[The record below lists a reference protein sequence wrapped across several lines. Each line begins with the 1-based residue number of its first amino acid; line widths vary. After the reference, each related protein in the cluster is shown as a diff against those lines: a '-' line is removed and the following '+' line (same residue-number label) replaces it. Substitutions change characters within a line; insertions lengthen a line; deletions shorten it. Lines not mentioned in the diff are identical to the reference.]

1 MAWHTP
7 AVTNILLPPGV
18 GTVLAADI
26 GATSMRAALVEV
38 DSGRLLARS
47 QVPTL
52 AVDGFEGATER
63 LGALLIEVGA
73 GAMPV
78 ALGVSTAGPL
88 DPRTGTYQHP
98 PNLPGWHGLT
108 MRPALAG
115 RLGVPVEVGHDATL
129 AALAEARYGAHRG
142 ATDLLYMTVSTGIGA
157 GIVSG
162 GRAVTGSRG
171 GAGEVGHLI
180 VNPGGRACGAGCA
193 GCLEGQASGSAIAAI
208 ASERLG
214 RPVAAHEVF
223 ALADSGEPV
232 AYGIVEEA
240 VEHLAAGLAG
250 LLAALDPEVVI
261 LGGGVAQGLA
271 RGPWWVKLLDATAR
285 YALPRYEGHVP
296 LELTTLGDAAS
307 LLGAAVWATDVSVR

>member
-1 MAWHTP
+1 MARGTAAWHTP
-7 AVTNILLPPGV
+7 AVTNTI
-18 GTVLAADI
+18 LAADI

-47 QVPTL
+47 QAPTL
-52 AVDGFEGATER
+52 AADGFAGATER
-63 LGALLIEVGA
+63 LGALLEGVGA
-73 GAMPV
+73 GARPV

-108 MRPALAG
+108 MGPTLAE

-142 ATDLLYMTVSTGIGA
+142 VADLLYVTVSTGIGA
-157 GIVSG
+157 GIVAG

-214 RPVAAHEVF
+214 REVAAHEVVT
-223 ALADSGEPV
+223 LAESGDLT
-232 AYGIVEEA
+232 ATA
-240 VEHLAAGLAG
+240 VLDEVVWHLAAGLAG
-250 LLAALDPEVVI
+250 LLAALDPAVVI

-271 RGPWWVKLLDATAR
+271 REAWWERLLDATAR
-285 YALPRYEGHVP
+285 YALPRYEGRVP
-296 LELTTLGDAAS
+296 LELTTLGDDAS
-307 LLGAAVWATDVSVR
+307 LLGAAIWATDASVR